1 MDATLKEIYSLVL
14 TQWPLVAGAYA
25 LLWAGLI
32 AYVGFALKRVRALER
47 QVEVLEAAL
56 ARRAGASGGAAAGTS
71 GGAPTAASAAT
82 ASGTSAE

>member
-25 LLWAGLI
+25 LLWVGLI
-32 AYVGFALKRVRALER
+32 AYVALALKRVRSLER

-56 ARRAGASGGAAAGTS
+56 ARRGSAAPGGSSAAA
-71 GGAPTAASAAT
+71 
-82 ASGTSAE
+82 E

>member
-56 ARRAGASGGAAAGTS
+56 ARRAGASSGAAAGAT
-71 GGAPTAASAAT
+71 GGAPTAT
-82 ASGTSAE
+82 VSGTSAE

>member
-32 AYVGFALKRVRALER
+32 AYVGSALKRVRALER

-56 ARRAGASGGAAAGTS
+56 ARRAGASSGAAAGAT
-71 GGAPTAASAAT
+71 GGAPTAT
-82 ASGTSAE
+82 VSGTSAE